1 MNPIPLG
8 RLHLVTDARRDPV
21 PAVRAAL
28 SAGVP
33 VVQVRVGDEVTDRD
47 AYALACTV
55 VALCRDAGARCVVN
69 DRVDVALAVGADGV
83 HVGADDLPVDATR
96 RILGPG
102 AIVGATA
109 RDPATA
115 RAAVAAGATYLGV
128 GPAFATRTK
137 DGLPDPIGVSG
148 VGAVASTVDIPVI
161 AIGGVTADRVPAL
174 LSVGAYGVA
183 VVGAVGQARYPA
195 AATAELLAALGLS

>member
-1 MNPIPLG
+1 MSPMPLG

-21 PAVRAAL
+21 PVVRAAL

-33 VVQVRVGDEVTDRD
+33 VVQVRVGGAVTDRD
-47 AYALACTV
+47 AYELARTV
-55 VALCRDAGARCVVN
+55 VALCREAGARCVVN

-83 HVGADDLPVDATR
+83 HVGADDLPVGAAR
-96 RILGPG
+96 RILGPD
-102 AIVGATA
+102 AILGATA
-109 RDPATA
+109 RDPAGA

-148 VGAVASTVDIPVI
+148 VGAVA
-161 AIGGVTADRVPAL
+161 
-174 LSVGAYGVA
+174 
-183 VVGAVGQARYPA
+183 
-195 AATAELLAALGLS
+195 